1 MTMNLMIII
10 FLKDYE
16 LKISAFK
23 EPLGVTDWLLKLDSL
38 FHISPKDETT
48 KKKWN
53 GIAGNIVFLYVIM
66 LSKNVAKCWFVLYT
80 G

>member
-16 LKISAFK
+16 LLQISAFK
-23 EPLGVTDWLLKLDSL
+23 EPLGVTDWLRKLDSL
-38 FHISPKDETT
+38 FHTSPKDGTT

-53 GIAGNIVFLYVIM
+53 GIAGNIVF
-66 LSKNVAKCWFVLYT
+66 FT
-80 G
+80 